1 MAEKIIELETKMG
14 KGWKVTAQVRE
25 HTLVIAQPTAGNE
38 GANPLET
45 FLFSLG
51 GCISAIARMVAREQ
65 KIDLKGMNIKVRGEM
80 NSDGLLGK
88 PSEDPVGFR
97 RITLDAD
104 IDADLTA
111 EQKQQFLDTV
121 CNRCPVHDN
130 LLSASRVEHQ
140 SL

>member
-1 MAEKIIELETKMG
+1 MPEKIIELETKMG

-25 HTLVIAQPTAGNE
+25 HTLVIDQPTAGNE

-65 KIDLKGMNIKVRGEM
+65 KIDLRGMNIKVRGEM

-88 PSEDPVGFR
+88 ASEDPVGFR

-104 IDADLTA
+104 IDAT
-111 EQKQQFLDTV
+111 
-121 CNRCPVHDN
+121 
-130 LLSASRVEHQ
+130 
-140 SL
+140 

>member
-1 MAEKIIELETKMG
+1 MPEKIIELETKMG

-25 HTLVIAQPTAGNE
+25 HTLVIDQPTAGNE

-65 KIDLKGMNIKVRGEM
+65 KIDLRGMNIKVRGEM

-88 PSEDPVGFR
+88 VSEDPVGFR

-111 EQKQQFLDTV
+111 EQKQQFLDIVPCMTT
-121 CNRCPVHDN
+121 C
-130 LLSASRVEHQ
+130 
-140 SL
+140 

>member
-1 MAEKIIELETKMG
+1 MPEKIIELETKMG

-25 HTLVIAQPTAGNE
+25 HTLVIDQPTAGNE

-65 KIDLKGMNIKVRGEM
+65 KIDLRGMNIKVRGEM

-88 PSEDPVGFR
+88 ASEDPVGFR

-104 IDADLTA
+104 IDADMTA

-121 CNRCPVHDN
+121 CHRCPVHDH

-140 SL
+140 SV